1 MSIRKML
8 LIGIVIMSWTS
19 YAQRPITQCG
29 RVRSICYNRLDK
41 PRPIGNVWVKPS
53 MQPGKTTDA
62 NGDFCIS
69 VVPDKNNTYKY
80 ESIKLIGYTLISPS
94 QDDLS
99 KSSFVASDKEK
110 KEIIMVKDAD
120 FYAERR
126 RISNNIR
133 KEKEKEI
140 GKLQMLLSEKE
151 KLLNQYKEQ
160 NKETSKV
167 KADLA
172 ELERKYEQLQANYEQ
187 ATKLIEDEADR
198 LARIDYLN
206 IDSINVHSYDL
217 QKAGLWQEA
226 AQYNKSFVSNNGMLH
241 TAHVY
246 QQALKQRDFEAERCA
261 HIADSYAQGYER
273 DSAMYWLEQ
282 RVVLDPE
289 NVDYLYSAGRY
300 SLYGMRD
307 KKKSE
312 SFFQRAYEC
321 SIKQYG
327 AINVKTSNCL
337 TMLGNVYTNMFAES
351 GRESDYET
359 AVNYHKKAIS
369 SLNQEE
375 DKDMYITCIS
385 NLGIIYLNKDYK
397 EALACFRKSHEFHM
411 QDTIKYR
418 QQLASD
424 YNNIGRAYTMLGKYE
439 EAQKFLN
446 EAIKI
451 GESLRDIESLGIY
464 YHNIGEAYYYD
475 QKNYKAKESYIRS
488 IEYWKKAKSKDIY
501 HDYFMLGNTYYRL
514 REWDNA
520 IDSYNKCKQYTNS
533 STDEGLLRLLDAD
546 NNICTVLY
554 EKKDYSTTIS
564 QCKETIMRLLTLKEI
579 APNINIAPNIKDINR
594 LSYLYINITLND
606 LTMSYYYLGKSMEG
620 IDFIDKVIS
629 MVKTSETLDV
639 NKKSFEILGLLN
651 MGALFYTEGDAL
663 KAKENYSKALLLI
676 DTWSIDNQIKEIT
689 RKEINK
695 CLKKISNI

>member
-375 DKDMYITCIS
+375 DKDMYITYIS

>member
-1 MSIRKML
+1 MSMRKML
-8 LIGIVIMSWTS
+8 LIGIVIMSLTS

-41 PRPIGNVWVKPS
+41 PRPIGNVWIKPS

-160 NKETSKV
+160 HKETSKV

-206 IDSINVHSYDL
+206 IDSINAHSYEL

-226 AQYNKSFVSNNGMLH
+226 AQYNKSFVSDNGMLH

-246 QQALKQRDFEAERCA
+246 QQALKRRDFEAERCA

-289 NVDYLYSAGRY
+289 DVDYLYSAGKY

-337 TMLGNVYTNMFAES
+337 SMLGNVYTNKFAES

-418 QQLASD
+418 PQLADD

-446 EAIKI
+446 KAIKT
-451 GESLRDIESLGIY
+451 GESLRLIESLGIY
-464 YHNIGEAYYYD
+464 YRNIGEAYYSD
-475 QKNYKAKESYIRS
+475 QNNYRSIYQAKESYLKS
-488 IEYWKKAKSKDIY
+488 IEYRKKAKSKDIY
-501 HDYFMLGNTYYRL
+501 HDYFKLGSTYYRL

-520 IDSYNKCKQYTNS
+520 IDSYNQCKQYVNS
-533 STDEGLLRLLDAD
+533 STDEGFLKLIGAD
-546 NNICTVLY
+546 CEICGALY

-564 QCKETIMRLLTLKEI
+564 QCKETIMKLLTLKDIE
-579 APNINIAPNIKDINR
+579 PKIKDINR
-594 LSYLYINITLND
+594 QSYLYINITLNS

-620 IDFIDKVIS
+620 IDFINKVIS

-651 MGALFYTEGDAL
+651 MGALFHTEGNTL
-663 KAKENYSKALLLI
+663 KAKENLSKALLLI
-676 DTWSIDNQIKEIT
+676 DTWPVDNQIKEIT
-689 RKEINK
+689 RKGINK
-695 CLKKISNI
+695 YLKQM